1 LNRTE
6 RHNHHHHQHAHHDGL
21 PETLFTMG
29 FFCANHYA
37 DPRCYNNVPKFGDFC
52 TACIV
57 STPCFQCFPK
67 PDSWA
72 NNHLAQESKR
82 GWSMEALDGRVDSRT
97 GGDSTT
103 TSPTQGSQQP
113 IARDSG
119 VQQAAQP
126 AYRSTSL
133 TT

>member
-1 LNRTE
+1 
-6 RHNHHHHQHAHHDGL
+6 
-21 PETLFTMG
+21 MG

-52 TACIV
+52 TACI
-57 STPCFQCFPK
+57 
-67 PDSWA
+67 
-72 NNHLAQESKR
+72 ESKR
-82 GWSMEALDGRVDSRT
+82 GWSMEALDGRMDSRT

-103 TSPTQGSQQP
+103 ISPTQGSQQP

-126 AYRSTSL
+126 AYRNTSL